1 MIKFLA
7 DECVFGFTIKFLR
20 DEGWDITTVQEIGLQ
35 GAKDIEVFNK
45 AQELRAVIITRDLD
59 FGDIRNF
66 FSLIHH
72 GIIVLRMSYKTAE
85 EVHMVL
91 NTMLKQVSEDEI
103 FKAAHSLLRLPHKRM
118 WIDYDEEADV
128 LYISFRR
135 PQKAT
140 DTEMMEDGILLRY
153 KDGELVGLTILD
165 VSKR

>member
-1 MIKFLA
+1 M
-7 DECVFGFTIKFLR
+7 
-20 DEGWDITTVQEIGLQ
+20 
-35 GAKDIEVFNK
+35 AKEVLEKN
-45 AQELRAVIITRDLD
+45 A
-59 FGDIRNF
+59 
-66 FSLIHH
+66 
-72 GIIVLRMSYKTAE
+72 M
-85 EVHMVL
+85 
-91 NTMLKQVSEDEI
+91 DEI

-165 VSKR
+165 ASKR